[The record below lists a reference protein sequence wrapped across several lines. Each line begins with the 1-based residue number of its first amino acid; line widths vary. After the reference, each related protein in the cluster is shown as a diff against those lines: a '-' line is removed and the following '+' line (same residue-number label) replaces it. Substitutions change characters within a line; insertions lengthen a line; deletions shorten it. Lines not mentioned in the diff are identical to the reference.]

1 MPALTLGCS
10 LPCSVVAAS
19 AEPRRAAVVLRL
31 ANLVVVNQPLP
42 VRATGRRSST
52 SERSR
57 LSRHHAASQADAA
70 RPNQAAVHLPPR
82 HVLLNVERTV
92 ERVLLLVPLKVQTV
106 PLHVQATV
114 LRHVHQKRVAVL
126 LRVHQSVLQLADQK
140 VLTVPHHVRQSVLRP
155 AVLRAQHVLQPAD
168 LLARAVPLRVH
179 QNVHRPVD
187 QKVQTAPRHVR
198 RSVLQLAVLREPTV
212 LPHVHQSVLLPAVL
226 RGLTVPLHVQ
236 KHVVLSVVQ
245 AVLQH
250 AVPKVPAAVTIVA
263 VQTLAKSLN

>member
-1 MPALTLGCS
+1 MLGCS

-82 HVLLNVERTV
+82 HVLLSVERTV
-92 ERVLLLVPLKVQTV
+92 ERVLLNAERTAERVLQLVHRVVPTV

-114 LRHVHQKRVAVL
+114 LRHVHQKRAAVL
-126 LRVHQSVLQLADQK
+126 LRVHRPVLRLADQR
-140 VLTVPHHVRQSVLRP
+140 VQTAPHHVRQSVLLP
-155 AVLRAQHVLQPAD
+155 VVQ
-168 LLARAVPLRVH
+168 RV
-179 QNVHRPVD
+179 
-187 QKVQTAPRHVR
+187 
-198 RSVLQLAVLREPTV
+198 
-212 LPHVHQSVLLPAVL
+212 
-226 RGLTVPLHVQ
+226 LTVPLHVHQ
-236 KHVVLSVVQ
+236 HVVLSVAQ
-245 AVLQH
+245 AVLQL

-263 VQTLAKSLN
+263 VQTLAKSLS

>member
-1 MPALTLGCS
+1 MLGCS

-114 LRHVHQKRVAVL
+114 LRHVHQKRAAVL
-126 LRVHQSVLQLADQK
+126 LRVHRSVLLLADQK
-140 VLTVPHHVRQSVLRP
+140 VLTVPHHVRQSVLLP
-155 AVLRAQHVLQPAD
+155 ADLRAQHVLQPAD

-179 QNVHRPVD
+179 LNVHRLAE
-187 QKVQTAPRHVR
+187 QKVQTAPH
-198 RSVLQLAVLREPTV
+198 
-212 LPHVHQSVLLPAVL
+212 HVHQSVLQPVVQRVL
-226 RGLTVPLHVQ
+226 TAPHHVP
-236 KHVVLSVVQ
+236 KHVVLSVAQ
-245 AVLQH
+245 AVLQP

-263 VQTLAKSLN
+263 VQTLAKSLS